1 MVRGK
6 RVLWQTQIICEHLV
20 TKSGVRRRGRSN
32 LDPFLT
38 RGWGGVVS
46 KNGAKLCHLVRQ
58 IGPNGLPFFNPA
70 GGAGHGRVVPAA
82 VLCELA
88 QGCTGELED
97 GPRGKCSYFEAPCI
111 PCGRGQQSRR
121 VRTDNR
127 LHGCEHHF
135 QIGLCGRFL
144 LQVSTIGRT
153 VERCAA

>member
-6 RVLWQTQIICEHLV
+6 RVLSQTQIICEHLV
-20 TKSGVRRRGRSN
+20 TKSGVRRRGGSN

-46 KNGAKLCHLVRQ
+46 KNGAKLRHLVCQ

-70 GGAGHGRVVPAA
+70 GGAGSSRVIA
-82 VLCELA
+82 VLCEFV

-111 PCGRGQQSRR
+111 PCGRGQQSQ
-121 VRTDNR
+121 VLVGIDQDR
-127 LHGCEHHF
+127 L
-135 QIGLCGRFL
+135 
-144 LQVSTIGRT
+144 VSSLEKMSSL
-153 VERCAA
+153 VMSPVKPLDVP